1 MILKPS
7 ELTSLSALAM
17 GEDLQ
22 RLFPPGVV
30 QILTGL
36 GEEVGD
42 ALVRHP
48 GIPRIA
54 FIGSAAAGRR
64 IQASAAAASVK
75 TVTLELGGKRI
86 SRRSSPTPSSRAST
100 SGSADGSVLK
110 MSAGPCP
117 AGLATGR
124 IRPMREIT
132 VGVVAPAYVNVPLW
146 VAQERGFLERRG
158 LHAAER
164 ILGTTHGVTNALRDG
179 EVDIALTAPEG
190 SIADAVAGGPLRV
203 VAGLIDRPPLSMIAI
218 PRHRRFSDLRGGK
231 IGTSSLT
238 EGTRHVAERMLAAH
252 GLTYPADYDFALE
265 GSHVERWK
273 ALQAGTIDA
282 ALQMIPYDD
291 IAADAGFT
299 NLGPVTEEFALNAVC
314 ARFPAERAVLTAF
327 LQALAEAAEW
337 FRGNIGESA
346 TIAAARTSI
355 EPRYALRACQALAAD
370 GVIPRDLR
378 SGPGALAAAV
388 GALRSSGLI
397 PTEAPDPIAA
407 AVDYSYL

>member
-1 MILKPS
+1 
-7 ELTSLSALAM
+7 
-17 GEDLQ
+17 
-22 RLFPPGVV
+22 
-30 QILTGL
+30 
-36 GEEVGD
+36 
-42 ALVRHP
+42 
-48 GIPRIA
+48 
-54 FIGSAAAGRR
+54 
-64 IQASAAAASVK
+64 
-75 TVTLELGGKRI
+75 
-86 SRRSSPTPSSRAST
+86 
-100 SGSADGSVLK
+100 
-110 MSAGPCP
+110 
-117 AGLATGR
+117 
-124 IRPMREIT
+124 MREIT

-158 LHAAER
+158 LRAAER

-218 PRHRRFSDLRGGK
+218 PRHRSFSDLRGGK

-282 ALQMIPYDD
+282 ALQMIPYDY

-314 ARFPAERAVLTAF
+314 ARLPAERAVMTAF

-337 FRGNIGESA
+337 FRGNIVESA

-355 EPRYALRACQALAAD
+355 EPRYALRACQALAVG
-370 GVIPRDLR
+370 GVIPQDLR

-388 GALRSSGLI
+388 GALRSGGLI